1 MKKRFNFL
9 ILSFVIVISAIN
21 LFVFSRIN
29 DESDAVHSNKL
40 QNDYRIYSLN
50 VPDSFNFCNEHVPL
64 HNLDIKER
72 FDRELLVNTYYQSQT
87 LLYCKRSARWFPVIE
102 PILKEN
108 NIPEDFKYLCLIESG
123 LTNAVSPADAR
134 GFWQFLKTTGEEYG
148 LEINSEV
155 DERYNVEKSTL
166 AACKYLK
173 EAYDKFGS
181 WSLAAASYNR
191 GMVGIERDM
200 KRQKVQNYYDLL
212 LNSETSRYVFRILA
226 AKEILENQEKYGFHV
241 REKDKYPVL
250 KYKTEKL
257 STSVQNF
264 ADYANERNINYK
276 ILKLFN
282 PWLRQ
287 SYLKNP
293 DGKTYEIKLPLEGY
307 VPVDF
312 LVDSEVK
319 DSIPAGDS
327 IPSSPNN

>member
-9 ILSFVIVISAIN
+9 ILSFTIIILAIN
-21 LFVFSRIN
+21 LFIFSRTN
-29 DESDAVHSNKL
+29 DESDAIHSNKI

-50 VPDSFNFCNEHVPL
+50 VPDSFNFCNELVPL
-64 HNLDIKER
+64 HNQDIKER

-102 PILKEN
+102 PILEEN

-134 GFWQFLKTTGEEYG
+134 GFWQFLKVTGKEYG

-155 DERYNVEKSTL
+155 DERYNVEKSTI

-173 EAYDKFGS
+173 EAYNKFGS
-181 WSLAAASYNR
+181 WTLAAAAYNR

-212 LNSETSRYVFRILA
+212 LNSETSRYIFRILA
-226 AKEILENQEKYGFHV
+226 AKEILVNQEKYGFHV
-241 REKDKYPVL
+241 REKDKYAVL

-257 STSVQNF
+257 DTSVQNF
-264 ADYANERNINYK
+264 ADYAKDRNINYK

-293 DGKTYEIKLPLEGY
+293 NGKVYEIKLPLEGY
-307 VPVDF
+307 LPVD
-312 LVDSEVK
+312 LYLSHQVK
-319 DSIPAGDS
+319 DSTHVSDS
-327 IPSSPNN
+327 ILYSPTN